1 MTDTARNAHAD
12 LSVLAG
18 GVAVVTGG
26 ASGIGFALAEKS
38 ISLGLHPVLADI
50 EAPAVR
56 EAEARLAA
64 AAKTAN
70 VEVLGFAVDV
80 SQEAEVNALAAAVA
94 ERFPARPVSLLCC
107 NAGVGGGGPVLR
119 ASDIDWDFVLG
130 VNVKG
135 VANCIRAFV
144 PGMLERGAS
153 GSVVT
158 TSSQDGLCAAQ
169 GVYGVSKHACV
180 ALTEA
185 LYQELNGR
193 LTAHVLCP
201 NVVATN
207 IITSERNRPTRYGG
221 PRNAGPNRVAERFK
235 AFGMAPSRCADF
247 VFDAIRTGTFY
258 IMAEAEE
265 DPGYVYSEA
274 ETRMRA
280 ILDGGLPY
288 RPRSAFIS
296 KVFDPRT
303 PLPRRD

>member
-1 MTDTARNAHAD
+1 MDTARNAHPD

-38 ISLGLHPVLADI
+38 IGLGLNAVLADI
-50 EAPAVR
+50 EAAAIR
-56 EAEARLAA
+56 DAEAHLATA
-64 AAKTAN
+64 ARTAG
-70 VEVLGFAVDV
+70 VEVFGFTVDV
-80 SQEAEVNALAAAVA
+80 SQETEVNALAKAVA
-94 ERFPARPVSLLCC
+94 ERFPGKPVSLLCC

-144 PGMLERGAS
+144 PGMLESGGA

-185 LYQELNGR
+185 LYQELQGR
-193 LTAHVLCP
+193 LSAHVLCP

-207 IITSERNRPTRYGG
+207 IITSERNRPERYGG
-221 PRNAGPNRVAERFK
+221 PRGGGSNPIAERFK
-235 AFGMAPSRCADF
+235 AFGMPPSRCADF

-265 DPGYVYSEA
+265 DPGYIYSEA

-280 ILDGGLPY
+280 ILEDGLPY

-303 PLPRRD
+303 PLPIRD